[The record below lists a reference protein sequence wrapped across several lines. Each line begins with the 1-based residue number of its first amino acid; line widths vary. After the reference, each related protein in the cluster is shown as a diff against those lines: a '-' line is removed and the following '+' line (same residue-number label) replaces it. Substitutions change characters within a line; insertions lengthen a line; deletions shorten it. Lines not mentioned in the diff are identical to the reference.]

1 MSRVHTVARREVAG
15 FFDQATAYIL
25 LIAFLSL
32 GLFLTFRTIY
42 AAGIATMRPFF
53 DLLPWLFAIFIP
65 AMTMR
70 SLAEERRSGTLE
82 WLMAQP
88 LREPDVV
95 LGKFLGNWIFA
106 LIALAGAL
114 PSAVGVWMASEA
126 DPGIMVAQFV
136 GGALLAAQGVAIG
149 MWASSLTRN
158 QITSFIL
165 ATAITF
171 ALILIGTPVVGVGL
185 PPSIAAAVTSLS
197 VVSHFENVA
206 RGVID
211 LRDLIYFVSTAGLFL
226 VLATAQLSRERLSG
240 ERGGYSRLRT
250 GTLTLIAAVT
260 VLNLLGSKIRGRLD
274 LTQGDL
280 YTLSDGSREILS
292 GLDDLVTLKLVIS
305 SELPPELQPMLRDV
319 RDLVADLS
327 RAGGGRLV
335 VEEIDP
341 DDGPEAETEAQNA
354 GVQPTEFNV
363 LRDDAFEVRQ
373 GWFGLSLLYADQTE
387 PFPYIARTDDLEFR
401 LVSAILRMT
410 TVERPSAAFL
420 SGFGAKEAF
429 TYPVLQQQL
438 SERFDLESINLQD
451 TIPATIDPES
461 VDVVILAGPAQPLG
475 PEAVAAIT
483 TYVKSGGP
491 ALLLLDGNQIQPQ
504 MPISAAV
511 SSGLEGF
518 ISELGVEIRDGMV
531 MDWASNTNV
540 SMGRQGPFNVVRPY
554 PLWPVTLPAADH
566 AVTRNLTNVSE
577 GWASA
582 FTVTAPEK
590 VTPLLVSSEA
600 GQLQAS
606 GGLILPD
613 NLGEP
618 DETALETLT
627 LAVAVD
633 GGEESTVGR
642 VVIVGDAN
650 FLENQFVQGN
660 PQNVAFAANA
670 IDWLTQDEALISIR
684 SKTRTPP
691 RLAFT
696 SDFQRSA
703 LKWGSLAGVPLLFI
717 LFGVARVTGRRA
729 RLERRWEE
737 FTS

>member
-226 VLATAQLSRERLSG
+226 VLATAQLSRGRLSG

-250 GTLTLIAAVT
+250 GTLTLIAVVT

>member
-1 MSRVHTVARREVAG
+1 MSRVRTVARREVAG

-226 VLATAQLSRERLSG
+226 VLATAQLSRGRLSG

-250 GTLTLIAAVT
+250 GTLTLIAVVT

-475 PEAVAAIT
+475 PDAVAAIT